1 MKCLRK
7 IIKSLILIMY
17 LMNIGLLSRA
27 QELKSLPLTLKECLD
42 MAIVNHVKIKNAKLE
57 EQKTIYRIM
66 EVRSSGLPQLNISGT
81 LDDFLKL
88 PTQLIAGEI
97 FGQPGQMIP
106 VQFGTK
112 YNVNVNIDA
121 SQLIY
126 SQSYFTG
133 LKSVKELKGFNEL
146 NTEKTKEEI
155 IFQVAQIYYSA
166 QIILKQKESMLANL
180 CKLEELEKI
189 AGLQNEKGFIRK
201 IDYDRIT
208 VSRVNLM
215 TEINN
220 IGVLYQQQLT
230 MLKYMTGI
238 GQDKSIILN
247 DSVSVFD
254 KNINLTNN
262 IDNHIDVKL
271 FEKQK
276 KLAGLEIEVNK
287 AAYFPTLTAYGR
299 YGCQNMQND
308 FVFWGPDYKWLNTS
322 MIGLSLNIP
331 VFDGFQKSSKTMQ
344 SVIQYEQIKL
354 QSEDFKNYLGTE
366 LKNANIKYESSMK
379 TFETQ
384 AGNVK
389 LAENVFN
396 ITNELY
402 QKGLAPLTD
411 LLNAQYELKGAQLTE
426 NQSLIQLK
434 LAELDLLNAQGNIIT
449 ILKN

>member
-1 MKCLRK
+1 MKSPILLICLM
-7 IIKSLILIMY
+7 IIGFFS
-17 LMNIGLLSRA
+17 GA
-27 QELKSLPLTLKECLD
+27 QELNTQPLSLKACLD
-42 MAIVNHVKIKNAKLE
+42 LAILNHVKIKNAKLE
-57 EQKTIYRIM
+57 EQKMIYKIR

-81 LDDFLKL
+81 FDDYLKL
-88 PTQLIAGEI
+88 PTQLIPGEI
-97 FGQPGQMIP
+97 FDKPGEMIP
-106 VQFGTK
+106 IQFGTK
-112 YNVNVNIDA
+112 YNVNGNIDA

-133 LKSVKELKGFNEL
+133 LKSVKELKNLNEL

-155 IFQVAQIYYSA
+155 IYQVAQVYYSA
-166 QIILKQKESMLANL
+166 QIILKQKENMLANL
-180 CKLEELEKI
+180 SKLEELEKI

-201 IDYDRIT
+201 IDFDRIT

-220 IGVLYQQQLT
+220 IALLYEEQLT
-230 MLKYMTGI
+230 MLKYLMGI
-238 GQDKSIILN
+238 GQDIAVYLN
-247 DSVSVFD
+247 DTVIAYN
-254 KNINLTNN
+254 KNISLTNN
-262 IDNHIDVKL
+262 IDNHIDMKL

-276 KLAGLEIEVNK
+276 KLAGLEIELNK

-299 YGCQNMQND
+299 YGYQNMQNE
-308 FVFWGPDYKWLNTS
+308 FVFWGTDHKWLNTS

-331 VFDGFQKSSKTMQ
+331 VFNGFQKNSRIAQ

-354 QSEDFKNYLGTE
+354 QSEDLKNYLGTE
-366 LKNANIKYESSMK
+366 VKNVINKYERSMM

-396 ITNELY
+396 VTNDLY
-402 QKGLAPLTD
+402 QQGLTPLTD
-411 LLNAQYELKGAQLTE
+411 LLNAQYELKGAQIAE

-434 LAELDLLNAQGNIIT
+434 LAELDLLKAQGNIVT
-449 ILKN
+449 ILNK